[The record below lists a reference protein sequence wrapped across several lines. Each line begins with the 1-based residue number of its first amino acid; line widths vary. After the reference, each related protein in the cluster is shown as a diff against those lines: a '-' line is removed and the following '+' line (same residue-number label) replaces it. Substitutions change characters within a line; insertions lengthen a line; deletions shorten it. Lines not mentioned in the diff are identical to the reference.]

1 MPLIRDIKIF
11 RNIIK
16 ILKSGNVNNS
26 AIGRWN
32 IQDNQEIKA
41 TMANMDC
48 CGDSLCG
55 KPTNYTIQI
64 NSILNETPNKN

>member
-1 MPLIRDIKIF
+1 MIRDIKIF
-11 RNIIK
+11 KNIIK
-16 ILKSGNVNNS
+16 ILKYSNVNNS
-26 AIGRWN
+26 TVGRWN
-32 IQDNQEIKA
+32 ILDNQEIKA

-64 NSILNETPNKN
+64 NSILKETTYKN

>member
-1 MPLIRDIKIF
+1 MSANRIIRVFK
-11 RNIIK
+11 NIIK
-16 ILKSGNVNNS
+16 STNVNNS
-26 AIGRWN
+26 GLGRWN
-32 IQDNQEIKA
+32 THDNEAIKA

-64 NSILNETPNKN
+64 NSILTEAPSKN